1 MAERENEG
9 NMETQK
15 KKLKDDHLIIRIE
28 KDLKQEFTKINKKK
42 KVKYSKVIRNWIT
55 EYVAQHKSN

>member
-1 MAERENEG
+1 
-9 NMETQK
+9 METQK

>member
-9 NMETQK
+9 NMETQN